1 MSFVALGAGHSV
13 NGSGG
18 SVIHTTPLSAYL
30 NAVAEASRICS
41 RPGLAG
47 RLPLLK
53 PIVSLEMTM
62 STLTSL
68 GRTDAPVGRRV
79 TTRYVER
86 LQALARRAVARIA
99 NELSVWRTARH
110 LAQLDSRM
118 LKDIGLRRTGDHY
131 FTLRD
136 GDLVS

>member
-1 MSFVALGAGHSV
+1 
-13 NGSGG
+13 
-18 SVIHTTPLSAYL
+18 
-30 NAVAEASRICS
+30 
-41 RPGLAG
+41 
-47 RLPLLK
+47 
-53 PIVSLEMTM
+53 M